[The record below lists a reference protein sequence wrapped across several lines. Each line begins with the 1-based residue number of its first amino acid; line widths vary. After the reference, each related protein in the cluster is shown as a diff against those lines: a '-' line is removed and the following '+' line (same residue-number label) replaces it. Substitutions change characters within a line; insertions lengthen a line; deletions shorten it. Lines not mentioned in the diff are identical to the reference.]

1 MTNKGTPPAW
11 KRDGEW
17 RYGPTKI
24 VVSQRPDMAQT
35 PETAGEVTPSP
46 RRPLFHP
53 LIVDLAFLVTCA
65 AVLGALYLLADWMV
79 QVR

>member
-1 MTNKGTPPAW
+1 MTPEQWRRENDW
-11 KRDGEW
+11 KH
-17 RYGPTKI
+17 GPRKI
-24 VVSQRPDMAQT
+24 VVSQRPDPLQL